1 MKKLFLAT
9 SAMAAAG
16 LMANQAA
23 AQIEVS
29 LGGQLDFEA
38 GMVVQ
43 DNFSGSR
50 ETVISQP
57 GFDFDNTE
65 ELDRGNILG
74 RFDSV
79 GRIRRYLPGTTNPR
93 FPNFTGTFDAG
104 SDRIDAPDRILNFDP
119 DQLETDRNGDFR
131 NRADNVTIS
140 VTNTADNGLTY
151 GGSYNV
157 LKGESNESAQL
168 FVSGGFGTVRL
179 GDWDAAANELGI
191 GSPSAGTG
199 GFDGNFGDYVPT
211 AGIIQTGTAGAAG
224 TNITYLTTG
233 TALDDTG
240 LTLGISYTP
249 QTGSNNWE
257 IRRDNADG
265 FQDAASVAAKY
276 EGEFGGVSLS
286 GSAGYEFGTA
296 NEIDLG
302 DFFGTRNRQNLSAY
316 QFGANIGFAGFTF
329 GGQWVDDG
337 DSGLL
342 SGGRHSTVSVGAT
355 YAMGPLTV
363 GANYANGVNEV
374 SYSESDRGLTASVSE
389 EIEEQRFGLG
399 ASYSV
404 APGLDILADLTYYD
418 NTWNASGTQDDDF
431 RREERDVTMS
441 TDGWVGLVNTRLS
454 F

>member
-38 GMVVQ
+38 GMVIQ
-43 DNFSGSR
+43 DNFSGSIDR
-50 ETVISQP
+50 DDSAPGLDIDET
-57 GFDFDNTE
+57 E
-65 ELDRGNILG
+65 ALDRDEITDAFEEIGLIEHDG
-74 RFDSV
+74 RFA
-79 GRIRRYLPGTTNPR
+79 
-93 FPNFTGTFDAG
+93 NFTRPIDPNDTD
-104 SDRIDAPDRILNFDP
+104 IDAPDRILGFEP
-119 DQLETDRNGDFR
+119 AQLNSERNGDFR
-131 NRADNVTIS
+131 NRMDNLTIS
-140 VTNTADNGLTY
+140 VSNTADNGLTY

-157 LKGESNESAQL
+157 LKGEGNDSAQL
-168 FVSGGFGTVRL
+168 FVSGAFGTVRM

-224 TNITYLTTG
+224 TNVTYLTTG

-249 QTGSNNWE
+249 QTDSSDWTIE
-257 IRRDNADG
+257 RDNADG

-276 EGEFGGVSLS
+276 EGEFSGVSLS
-286 GSAGYEFGTA
+286 ASAGYEFGTS
-296 NEIDLG
+296 NETEDLG
-302 DFFGTRNRQNLSAY
+302 AFFGTRNHEDLSAY
-316 QFGANIGFAGFTF
+316 QLGANVGFGGFTF

-342 SGGRHSTVSVGAT
+342 SGGRHSTVSVGVT
-355 YAMGPLTV
+355 YAMGALTV
-363 GANYANGVNEV
+363 GANYANGAQEV
-374 SYSESDRGLTASVSE
+374 SYSESDDGLTASVNE

-418 NTWNASGTQDDDF
+418 NTWNASETQSDGI
-431 RREERDVTMS
+431 RREARDVTMS